1 MIPFGIHTA
10 TLFHRQRIETDGRAG
25 EEWTKQLLSGCSW
38 RERVISYAAATEVV
52 RSAETVCRIPPD
64 QPKPAVGDVLVK
76 GDCADIVNTAADA
89 ARLIDRYGYDSAFRV
104 SSVADNTGAH
114 LPHWTARGG

>member
-1 MIPFGIHTA
+1 MIPFGTHTA

-38 RERVISYAAATEVV
+38 RERVISYAASTEVV

-64 QPKPAVGDVLVK
+64 QLKPVVGDVLVK

-89 ARLIDRYGYDSAFRV
+89 ARLIDRYSHDGAFRV

-114 LPHWTARGG
+114 LPHWAARGS